1 MIPVDPDAVDVDFD
15 DARAS
20 LRVKGLEVFDDH
32 DVANSLTL
40 GLGLPGGLGF
50 PYPNIPPVFPTRAII
65 SFDVEWNGLLEMA
78 QINNASQRFKGTFLR
93 TVTTDPM
100 VRPTAGLRVPI
111 GSSRPYAESAFGA
124 GTREKR
130 RLLLN

>member
-1 MIPVDPDAVDVDFD
+1 MDPDVVDVDFD
-15 DARAS
+15 NAQAR

-93 TVTTDPM
+93 TVTTIQWSAQQPGFVFQSEAPDPTRNLLS
-100 VRPTAGLRVPI
+100 VLG
-111 GSSRPYAESAFGA
+111 
-124 GTREKR
+124 REK
-130 RLLLN
+130 NGVFF